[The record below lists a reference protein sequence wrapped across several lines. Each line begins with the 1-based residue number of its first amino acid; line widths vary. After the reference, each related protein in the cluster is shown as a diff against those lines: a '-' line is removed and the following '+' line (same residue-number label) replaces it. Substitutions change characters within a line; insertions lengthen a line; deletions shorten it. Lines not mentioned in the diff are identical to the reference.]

1 MKKLT
6 VFLTVMIIAAGLLCG
21 CGSTSASDSQQ
32 ELKVYSICG
41 ESDDIAVSGGVLVLN
56 GDEQVFYGG
65 NVELK
70 QADTDNIYSY
80 SMEFY
85 VLSPEGDT
93 EGILIKNFEDCEGQ
107 DIVGDAAT
115 IRGED
120 IITGDIEDIQDSLY
134 IKIETED
141 KDGSKDE
148 HILQLEV
155 TDVI

>member
-1 MKKLT
+1 M
-6 VFLTVMIIAAGLLCG
+6 
-21 CGSTSASDSQQ
+21 
-32 ELKVYSICG
+32 
-41 ESDDIAVSGGVLVLN
+41 LVLN

-80 SMEFY
+80 SMVFY

-93 EGILIKNFEDCEGQ
+93 EGILGEIFEDCEGQ
-107 DIVGDAAT
+107 DIVGDAGS

>member
-6 VFLTVMIIAAGLLCG
+6 VFLTVMIIASGLLCG
-21 CGSTSASDSQQ
+21 CGSTSASDDQQ

-41 ESDDIAVSGGVLVLN
+41 ENDDIAVSGGVLVLN

-80 SMEFY
+80 SMVFY

-93 EGILIKNFEDCEGQ
+93 EGILGEIFEDCEGQ
-107 DIVGDAAT
+107 DIVGDAGS